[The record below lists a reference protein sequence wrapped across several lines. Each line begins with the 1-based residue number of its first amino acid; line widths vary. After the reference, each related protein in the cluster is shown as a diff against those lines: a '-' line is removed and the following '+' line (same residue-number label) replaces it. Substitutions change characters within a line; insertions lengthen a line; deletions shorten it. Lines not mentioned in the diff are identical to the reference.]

1 MSATFFAKLQE
12 TIPTEVM
19 TNLIDGV
26 LRVEAELKGQMKSDV
41 GLVQSVGEH
50 TLAAGGKRL
59 RPALALLSAY
69 ATGRP
74 FSLDRVAKLGA
85 CLEMIHMATLV
96 HDDVL
101 DRAATRRGVPT
112 AHSVFGDTAGILSG
126 DVLLAKSMRIL
137 ALDGDLRIIRMVSE
151 AVVEMAEGEVLEL
164 EIRGNFELDRA
175 AYDRVLRMKT
185 AAFVECCCRIGAIA
199 AEADPETEDSLGAFG
214 HHLGMA
220 FQLVDDVLDYVGDA
234 KKTGKP
240 IATDFREGQMTLP
253 LFALRETLTDGERAE
268 VRKGFG
274 NGVTEDQL
282 ARYIV
287 WMQERGAIASAQ
299 QEAAHHEAEAARMLE
314 RLPASPE
321 RDLLACITEFVTGR
335 EG

>member
-1 MSATFFAKLQE
+1 MSTTFFTKLQE
-12 TIPTEVM
+12 RIPNEVM

-26 LRVEAELKGQMKSDV
+26 LRVEAELGRQVKSEV
-41 GLVQSVGEH
+41 GLVQNVGEH

-69 ATGRP
+69 ATGRS
-74 FSLDRVAKLGA
+74 FSPERVARLGA

-101 DRAATRRGVPT
+101 DRSDTRRGHPT
-112 AHSVFGDTAGILSG
+112 AHSVFGDTASILSG

-137 ALDGDLRIIRMVSE
+137 ALDGDLRIIRMVSD

-164 EIRGNFELDRA
+164 EIRGNFDLSMDEYL
-175 AYDRVLRMKT
+175 RVLRMKT

-199 AEADPETEDSLGAFG
+199 AEADRETEDTLGAFG

-220 FQLVDDVLDYVGDA
+220 FQMVDDVLDYVGETE
-234 KKTGKP
+234 KTGKP

-253 LFALRETLTDGERAE
+253 LFYLREALPIGDANEL
-268 VRKGFG
+268 RKVFG
-274 NGVTEDQL
+274 NGVTDVQLDKFAGWMDEYGAVAQARARAKEHED
-282 ARYIV
+282 
-287 WMQERGAIASAQ
+287 
-299 QEAAHHEAEAARMLE
+299 EAARLLNS
-314 RLPASPE
+314 LPDTPE
-321 RDLLACITEFVTGR
+321 RELLACITEFVTGR
-335 EG
+335 ES